1 MQGNALEMAACVIL
15 VFNNG
20 HDFAYCDKRMQITS
34 ERVVLNQD
42 GYISVVVKTENIRLP
57 QGTLI
62 VRTES
67 GRDIN
72 IQVLSCKLKD

>member
-1 MQGNALEMAACVIL
+1 MACVVL
-15 VFNNG
+15 VFNNE

-34 ERVVLNQD
+34 EHVALNQD
-42 GYISVVVKTENIRLP
+42 GYISVVVRTEDIRLP

-67 GRDIN
+67 GRDIS
-72 IQVLSCKLKD
+72 IQVSSGKLKN